1 MNKIIIMGATSGI
14 GFLVAQRMA
23 EKGWKVGAC
32 GRNVASLNALKSDYP
47 DNIFTAQIDITRE
60 KATERLTAIIN
71 EMGGMDVY
79 FHVSGVGYDNTELSE
94 DKEMKTLET
103 NVIGFARMIGEAYR
117 YFRDNKVKGK
127 IAAVTSVA
135 GTKGIAQLADY
146 SSSKKFQQTYLT
158 ALNQLANN
166 EGASIKFCDIRPGW
180 IHTPLLKEGYSYP
193 MEMTLDYAVPRIMKA
208 MLRGKRV
215 ATVDWRWGILTSLW
229 RLIPTSLW
237 VRLNIPLNMKLS
249 DK

>member
-1 MNKIIIMGATSGI
+1 MSRGLG
-14 GFLVAQRMA
+14 
-23 EKGWKVGAC
+23 
-32 GRNVASLNALKSDYP
+32 
-47 DNIFTAQIDITRE
+47 
-60 KATERLTAIIN
+60 
-71 EMGGMDVY
+71 DVY
-79 FHVSGVGYDNTELSE
+79 
-94 DKEMKTLET
+94 K
-103 NVIGFARMIGEAYR
+103 R
-117 YFRDNKVKGK
+117 
-127 IAAVTSVA
+127 
-135 GTKGIAQLADY
+135 Q
-146 SSSKKFQQTYLT
+146 
-158 ALNQLANN
+158 
-166 EGASIKFCDIRPGW
+166 GW